1 MALKKYGLFARPSW
15 IKFVNLSSKF
25 SYIVIQLDLCEIIF
39 IFRRGLEQHHTW
51 SVRMTVQ
58 VMACEVGSFGDAMR
72 ELDAK
77 GMLRSDFILMN
88 FDIITNAKL
97 IPSIMK
103 QHKENC
109 KRDKDTAMTVVYK
122 KISPGQRTGNEI
134 LIATDKSTSR
144 LLYYQRLHP
153 TIKENKFKF
162 PIDIFLNNQEVELH
176 HDLMDPQISI
186 CSITALPLFSDN
198 FDYETRDQFIRGL
211 VMGQELEIGS
221 IYVAQLSN
229 EQYAAKVSD
238 WMAYHNISQDIINR
252 WVYPLVPDM
261 GICTLRQQYLFLKNN
276 IYRSSATIIGR
287 NCSLTNDVVLQ
298 SGCDIGD
305 RSTLSN
311 SVLGRNCKIGTN
323 CNIKNSYIFDDTTI
337 ADDCKLENCIIGA
350 NVVIEKSC
358 SIVSGSVISNDCE
371 IEKESEISGCL
382 IQSSAVEQDEYSSDE
397 YERIGKKAYRIIE
410 VKKSNLAEDS
420 EDDIDELDE
429 ENYIK
434 LQPQT
439 PNYESSAYSSDSE
452 NDEDENEMQAPLED
466 ADQFLVEV
474 IESIKRGFNQ
484 KSNADFLILEINGSR
499 YTYNIP
505 FNEVNFLVVKASLSL
520 PVVAEHT
527 DPLKGFKELYKYL
540 GEPVLKNYIKDEEAM
555 HDCLSAIIE
564 SCEENEKL
572 KPYVVKIIHLLYN
585 EDVLTEDAILTWHD
599 NVDQEWVKRS
609 LKTFI
614 EWLEQESE
622 EEDES
627 D

>member
-1 MALKKYGLFARPSW
+1 
-15 IKFVNLSSKF
+15 
-25 SYIVIQLDLCEIIF
+25 
-39 IFRRGLEQHHTW
+39 
-51 SVRMTVQ
+51 MTVQ
-58 VMACEVGSFGDAMR
+58 VIACEVRSFGDAMR
-72 ELDAK
+72 ELDGK

-88 FDIITNAKL
+88 FDTITNAKL
-97 IPSIMK
+97 VPLILK

-122 KISPGQRTGNEI
+122 KIAPGQRTGNEI
-134 LIATDKSTSR
+134 LIATDKSTNR
-144 LLYYQRLHP
+144 LLFYQRLHP
-153 TIKENKFKF
+153 TIKEQKFKF

-186 CSITALPLFSDN
+186 CSVTALPLFSDN

-221 IYVAQLSN
+221 IYVAQLPN

-238 WMAYHNISQDIINR
+238 WMAYHNVSQDIINR

-276 IYRSSATIIGR
+276 IYRNSATKIGR
-287 NCSLTNDVVLQ
+287 NCNLVNDVVLQ
-298 SGCDIGD
+298 SGCEIGD
-305 RSTLSN
+305 RSTLKN
-311 SVLGRNCKIGTN
+311 CVLGMNCKIGAN
-323 CNIKNSYIFDDTTI
+323 CNIKNSYIFDGTVID
-337 ADDCKLENCIIGA
+337 DDCKLENSIIGS
-350 NVVIEKSC
+350 NVVVERGCNIL
-358 SIVSGSVISNDCE
+358 SGSVISNE
-371 IEKESEISGCL
+371 SKIEKDNTLSGWL
-382 IQSSAVEQDEYSSDE
+382 IQSCLLQQDDYSSDE
-397 YERIGKKAYRIIE
+397 FERIGEKAYKLIE
-410 VKKSNLAEDS
+410 GRKSHLADES
-420 EDDIDELDE
+420 EEDIDELDE

-439 PNYESSAYSSDSE
+439 PNYDSSAYSSGSE
-452 NDEDENEMQAPLED
+452 NDDDENEMQAPLED

-474 IESIKRGFNQ
+474 IESIKRGFNE

-520 PVVAEHT
+520 PIVVENT
-527 DPLKGFKELYKYL
+527 NPLEGFKELYKYL
-540 GEPVLKNYIKDEEAM
+540 GEKVLKNYIKDEEAM

-572 KPYVVKIIHLLYN
+572 KPFVVKIMHFLYDKDLL
-585 EDVLTEDAILTWHD
+585 DEDAILTWYD
-599 NVDQEWVKRS
+599 NVEQEWVKKA
-609 LKTFI
+609 LKVFI

-622 EEDES
+622 EEES
-627 D
+627 DEDE